1 MRGSWLGSY
10 KMQIEARQDV
20 VQVLETEIFWEET
33 GAGRPLVLL
42 HGLNDSHRTWRRVL
56 PALARSHRV
65 LTPDLPGYGLSGR
78 PDASYALPWH
88 AHVLG
93 TWLEALDLED
103 VDLVGHSF
111 GGGVAQFMLLEFRPR
126 IRRLGLVASGGL
138 GQEIALELRLATL
151 PYVVELLGQP
161 FMAPA
166 TRIALWAAGAV
177 LAAEEVAWLRRVNA
191 TPGTARAFARTARD
205 VIDWRGQRRHF
216 LDRARE
222 IGDLPPM
229 ALYWGDRDRVI
240 PVAHGRATAAM
251 LEGVALTT
259 FPGCGHFPHQQCP
272 ERFVQALAAFLDAA
286 DVSPVRLRGADSALA
301 AAPGVRSCMPRREC

>member
-1 MRGSWLGSY
+1 MRCVKLRDVESEL
-10 KMQIEARQDV
+10 RQAV
-20 VQVLETEIFWEET
+20 VEVLETEVFWEEA

-65 LTPDLPGYGLSGR
+65 LMPDLPGFGLSGR

-88 AHVLG
+88 ARVLG

-111 GGGVAQFMLLEFRPR
+111 GGGVAQFMLLDYRSR
-126 IRRLGLVASGGL
+126 IRRLALVASGGF
-138 GQEIALELRLATL
+138 GQEIAFGLRLAAL

-166 TRIALWAAGAV
+166 TPLALWATGAA
-177 LAAEEVAWLRRVNA
+177 LAAEEVVWLRRVNA
-191 TPGTARAFARTARD
+191 TPGTARAFARTTRD

-222 IGDLPPM
+222 VRDLPPM
-229 ALYWGDRDRVI
+229 ALYWGEGDRVI

-251 LEGVALTT
+251 LEGVTLTT
-259 FPGCGHFPHQQCP
+259 FPGCGHFPHQCCP
-272 ERFVQALAAFLDAA
+272 EPFVEALAEFLDATEA
-286 DVSPVRLRGADSALA
+286 TGVRLRDPDSAA
-301 AAPGVRSCMPRREC
+301 DAVPTRPRRA